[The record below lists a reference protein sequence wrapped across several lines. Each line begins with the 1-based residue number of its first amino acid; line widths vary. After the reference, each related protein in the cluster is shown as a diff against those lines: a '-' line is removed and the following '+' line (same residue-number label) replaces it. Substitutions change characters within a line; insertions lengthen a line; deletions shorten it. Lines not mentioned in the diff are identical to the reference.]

1 MWRFPIMISNNEKY
15 FFCVIL
21 RFEWKLANELIG
33 ARLHWGT
40 FGINSSR
47 RSCLQPCASLHC
59 CRQRS
64 PVWPWQEQRR
74 PQLRTPGEETVLG
87 GTETGDRAVTRAK
100 EWIKTLYCIH
110 IKSSWSS
117 WNRHT
122 VCCNTLLVR
131 CKIEN
136 TSGAFHK
143 LEDSIKKLGS
153 TPIFKGTTHY
163 YGIVKV
169 SVWWYPPLLLIY
181 QPLP

>member
-1 MWRFPIMISNNEKY
+1 MQGCKYTVMTRLGVLRLIIFRLTQMWRFPIMISNNEKY
-15 FFCVIL
+15 FSSVIL
-21 RFEWKLANELIG
+21 RFERKLANELIG

-64 PVWPWQEQRR
+64 PVWPGQEQRR
-74 PQLRTPGEETVLG
+74 PQLRTPGEETVVG

-100 EWIKTLYCIH
+100 EWIKTLYCIY

-122 VCCNTLLVR
+122 VCCNTLLDR
-131 CKIEN
+131 CKIEHTFQCPSQIRGFN
-136 TSGAFHK
+136 
-143 LEDSIKKLGS
+143 
-153 TPIFKGTTHY
+153 
-163 YGIVKV
+163 
-169 SVWWYPPLLLIY
+169 
-181 QPLP
+181 

>member
-1 MWRFPIMISNNEKY
+1 MQGCKYTVMTRLWVLRLIIFRLTQMWWFPIMISNNEKY

-21 RFEWKLANELIG
+21 RFEWKLANELID

-64 PVWPWQEQRR
+64 PVWPGQEQRR
-74 PQLRTPGEETVLG
+74 PQLRTPGEETVVG

-122 VCCNTLLVR
+122 VCCNTLLDR
-131 CKIEN
+131 CKIEHTFRCPSQIRGFN
-136 TSGAFHK
+136 
-143 LEDSIKKLGS
+143 
-153 TPIFKGTTHY
+153 
-163 YGIVKV
+163 
-169 SVWWYPPLLLIY
+169 
-181 QPLP
+181 

>member
-1 MWRFPIMISNNEKY
+1 MQGCKYTVMTRLGVLRLIIFRLTQMWWFPIMISNNEKY

-21 RFEWKLANELIG
+21 RFEWKLANELID

-64 PVWPWQEQRR
+64 PVWPGQEQRR
-74 PQLRTPGEETVLG
+74 PQLRTPGEETVVG

-122 VCCNTLLVR
+122 VCCNTLLDR
-131 CKIEN
+131 CKIEHTFRCPSQIRGFN
-136 TSGAFHK
+136 
-143 LEDSIKKLGS
+143 
-153 TPIFKGTTHY
+153 
-163 YGIVKV
+163 
-169 SVWWYPPLLLIY
+169 
-181 QPLP
+181 

>member
-1 MWRFPIMISNNEKY
+1 MQGCKYTVMTRLGVLRLIIFRLTQMWRFPIMISNNEKY
-15 FFCVIL
+15 FFSVIL
-21 RFEWKLANELIG
+21 RFEWKLANELID

-64 PVWPWQEQRR
+64 PVWPGQEQRR
-74 PQLRTPGEETVLG
+74 PQLRTPGEETVVG

-122 VCCNTLLVR
+122 VCCNTLLDR
-131 CKIEN
+131 CKIEHTFRCPSQIRGFN
-136 TSGAFHK
+136 
-143 LEDSIKKLGS
+143 
-153 TPIFKGTTHY
+153 
-163 YGIVKV
+163 
-169 SVWWYPPLLLIY
+169 
-181 QPLP
+181 

>member
-1 MWRFPIMISNNEKY
+1 MQGCKYTVMTRLGVLRLIIFRLTQMWRFPIMISNNEKY
-15 FFCVIL
+15 FFSVIL

-33 ARLHWGT
+33 ARFHWGT

-64 PVWPWQEQRR
+64 PVWPGQEQRR
-74 PQLRTPGEETVLG
+74 PQLRTPGEETVVG

-122 VCCNTLLVR
+122 VCCNTLLDR
-131 CKIEN
+131 CKIEHTFRCPSQIRGFN
-136 TSGAFHK
+136 
-143 LEDSIKKLGS
+143 
-153 TPIFKGTTHY
+153 
-163 YGIVKV
+163 
-169 SVWWYPPLLLIY
+169 
-181 QPLP
+181 

>member
-1 MWRFPIMISNNEKY
+1 MQGCKYTVMTRLGVLRLIIFRLTQMWRFPIMISNNEKY

-21 RFEWKLANELIG
+21 RFEWKLANELID

-64 PVWPWQEQRR
+64 PVWPGQEQRR
-74 PQLRTPGEETVLG
+74 PQLRTPGEETVVG

-122 VCCNTLLVR
+122 VCCNTLLDR
-131 CKIEN
+131 CKIEHTFRCPSQIRGFN
-136 TSGAFHK
+136 
-143 LEDSIKKLGS
+143 
-153 TPIFKGTTHY
+153 
-163 YGIVKV
+163 
-169 SVWWYPPLLLIY
+169 
-181 QPLP
+181 

>member
-1 MWRFPIMISNNEKY
+1 MQGCKYTVMTRLGVLRLIIFRLTQMWRFPIMISNNEKY
-15 FFCVIL
+15 FSSVIL
-21 RFEWKLANELIG
+21 RFERKLANELIG

-64 PVWPWQEQRR
+64 PVWPGQEQRR
-74 PQLRTPGEETVLG
+74 PQLRTPGEETVVG

-122 VCCNTLLVR
+122 VCCNTLLDR
-131 CKIEN
+131 CKIEHTFRCPSQIRGFN
-136 TSGAFHK
+136 KEIGFHAH
-143 LEDSIKKLGS
+143 
-153 TPIFKGTTHY
+153 F
-163 YGIVKV
+163 
-169 SVWWYPPLLLIY
+169 
-181 QPLP
+181 